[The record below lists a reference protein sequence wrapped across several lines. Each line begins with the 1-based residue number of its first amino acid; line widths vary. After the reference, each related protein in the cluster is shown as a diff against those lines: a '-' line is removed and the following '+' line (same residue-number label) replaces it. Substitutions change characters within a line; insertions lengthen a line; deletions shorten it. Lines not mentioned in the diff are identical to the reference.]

1 MAMDDSSFL
10 TVRLNPAGD
19 EATAAGPG
27 QQTLALEVV
36 DGPYQSVSL
45 VFGDAGHAGTGGP
58 DRHYAPVFASADAWQ
73 PQAGMLLF
81 FARAIVRAEID
92 HDGFNRWYNT
102 RHLPDVSG
110 AGLRG
115 ARRYRRID
123 EGHHEYLAIYQ
134 HSSPEVF
141 ASEELIRVRGF
152 GPFESDIV
160 VFERLETR
168 VTSVTDGPQ

>member
-1 MAMDDSSFL
+1 MTMDDSSFL
-10 TVRLNPAGD
+10 TVRLDLAGE

-27 QQTLALEVV
+27 EQTLALEVI
-36 DGPYQSVSL
+36 DGPYRSVSL
-45 VFGDAGHAGTGGP
+45 VFGDAGTAGP
-58 DRHYAPVFASADAWQ
+58 DRHYAPIFASADAWQ

-92 HDGFNRWYNT
+92 HDEFNRWYNT
-102 RHLPDVSG
+102 RHLPDVGG
-110 AGLRG
+110 AGLRS

-123 EGHHEYLAIYQ
+123 EGHQEYLAIYQ

-160 VFERLETR
+160 LFERLETR
-168 VTSVTDGPQ
+168 VVSVTDGPR